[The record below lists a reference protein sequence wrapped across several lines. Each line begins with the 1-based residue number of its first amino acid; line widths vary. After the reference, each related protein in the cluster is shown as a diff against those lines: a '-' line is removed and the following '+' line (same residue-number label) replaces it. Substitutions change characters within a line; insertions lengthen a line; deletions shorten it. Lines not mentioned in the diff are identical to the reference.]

1 MYCMNVKK
9 SCFSIKG
16 IFYSLSE
23 VELYPDMNLEVFLII
38 NAAYLPRMQKRLKKK
53 KKEAKS
59 CRDNIILIFRKQQ
72 NCFYMEYYNPGLFL
86 FSVVLSHFST
96 LQSVELFSVPD

>member
-1 MYCMNVKK
+1 MNVKK

-53 KKEAKS
+53 KRSKV
-59 CRDNIILIFRKQQ
+59 
-72 NCFYMEYYNPGLFL
+72 M
-86 FSVVLSHFST
+86 
-96 LQSVELFSVPD
+96 